1 MCLIMLFNNTAHVGY
16 QLTIKE
22 IKDQMKIDDETCAK
36 NVKSLMFKG
45 FNLLEIRNDP
55 SGGKM
60 TPS

>member
-1 MCLIMLFNNTAHVGY
+1 MLFNNTAYVGY

-55 SGGKM
+55 SNGKM
-60 TPS
+60 TPT

>member
-1 MCLIMLFNNTAHVGY
+1 MLFNNTAHVGY

-22 IKDQMKIDDETCAK
+22 IKELMKVDDETCAK

-45 FNLLEIRNDP
+45 FNLLEIRNDAT
-55 SGGKM
+55 GGKQ

>member
-1 MCLIMLFNNTAHVGY
+1 MLFNNTAHAGY
-16 QLTIKE
+16 QFTIKE
-22 IKDQMKIDDETCAK
+22 IKDLMKIDDETCAK